1 MKVAL
6 FFDGKNFYMASQRY
20 APDLGIDYSKLAN
33 WLTGQVSD
41 DSGDFVGARYY
52 TGFIPPN
59 EESGAVAFSEFL
71 NELEIQL
78 GYFVKREPR
87 VHRTAICKECGSK
100 YTYRTEK
107 RVDTQLVADMIHFAA
122 VNAYDVAILL
132 SGDQDFAPA
141 VDAVNALGKRVYLA
155 VWPGHGVSKELR
167 IRCYGQIPL
176 EEGVPEFSTGK
187 ARGRDVSYAA
197 SPSGDPEENMVA
209 EIARAVEYHRRGYIS
224 RGHFLTKWR
233 PQFDI
238 PATGDSREAMLDKLV
253 DEGRVLERDVELSGN
268 SFKALELPSA

>member
-6 FFDGKNFYMASQRY
+6 FFDGKNFDLPFQRY
-20 APDLGIDYSKLAN
+20 APDSEIDYNKLAN
-33 WLTGQVSD
+33 WLTDRVSGGN
-41 DSGDFVGARYY
+41 GDFVGAHYY
-52 TGFIPPN
+52 TGFTPPSQS
-59 EESGAVAFSEFL
+59 ESGAFSEFL
-71 NELEIQL
+71 NELETLL
-78 GYFVKREPR
+78 GYFVNREPR
-87 VHRTAICKECGSK
+87 VRRTAKCKECGFT

-122 VNAYDVAILL
+122 VNAYDVAVLL

-176 EEGVPEFSTGK
+176 EEGVAEFSMGK
-187 ARGRDVSYAA
+187 ARDGDVSYAT

-209 EIARAVEYHRRGYIS
+209 EITRAVEYHRRGYIA

-238 PATGDSREAMLDKLV
+238 PAIGHGREAMLDKLV
-253 DEGRVLERDVELSGN
+253 SEGRILERDAELSGN
-268 SFKALELPSA
+268 SFKALELPRD

>member
-6 FFDGKNFYMASQRY
+6 FFDGKNFYMSSQRY
-20 APDLGIDYSKLAN
+20 APDLRIDYNKLAN
-33 WLTGQVSD
+33 WLMDQVSGG
-41 DSGDFVGARYY
+41 GDFVGAHYY
-52 TGFIPPN
+52 TGFTPPD
-59 EESGAVAFSEFL
+59 ESGSVAFSEFL
-71 NELEIQL
+71 DGLETQL
-78 GYFVKREPR
+78 GYFVKRQPR
-87 VHRTAICKECGSK
+87 VLRTTKCKKCGFV

-155 VWPGHGVSKELR
+155 AWHGYGVSQELR

-176 EEGVPEFSTGK
+176 EEGVAEFSTGK
-187 ARGRDVSYAA
+187 SRDREVSYAA
-197 SPSGDPEENMVA
+197 SPSGDPEENMIA
-209 EIARAVEYHRRGYIS
+209 EIARALEYHRRGYIS

-238 PATGDSREAMLDKLV
+238 PAIGHGREAMLDKLV
-253 DEGRVLERDVELSGN
+253 SEGRILERDAELSGN
-268 SFKALELPSA
+268 SFKALDLPRA

>member
-6 FFDGKNFYMASQRY
+6 FFDGKNFYVASQRY
-20 APDLGIDYSKLAN
+20 APDLRIDYNKLAN
-33 WLTGQVSD
+33 WLTDQVSGG
-41 DSGDFVGARYY
+41 SGDFVGAHYY
-52 TGFIPPN
+52 TGFTPPN
-59 EESGAVAFSEFL
+59 ESGSVAFSEFL
-71 NELEIQL
+71 NGLETQL

-87 VHRTAICKECGSK
+87 VHRTARCKECGFSYK
-100 YTYRTEK
+100 YRTEK

-155 VWPGHGVSKELR
+155 TWPEHGVSKELR

-176 EEGVPEFSTGK
+176 EDGMSEFSTGR
-187 ARGRDVSYAA
+187 ARVGDISYAA
-197 SPSGDPEENMVA
+197 SQSGDPEENMVA
-209 EIARAVEYHRRGYIS
+209 EIARALEYHRRGYIS

-238 PATGDSREAMLDKLV
+238 PAIGHGREAMLDKLV
-253 DEGRVLERDVELSGN
+253 SEGRILERDAELSGN
-268 SFKALELPSA
+268 SFKALELPRD